1 MSSIREQLIQLL
13 HEKTIQGIKKNN
25 SYTCI
30 HAGYKCIIFDSNK
43 TSKKVMIPMDIAVE
57 WVQALIDS
65 KIYIEYTSR
74 LKRNT
79 ITQDTLWSTTNHSFE
94 SHLNAI
100 LRTYNEK
107 YLS

>member
-43 TSKKVMIPMDIAVE
+43 TSKKVMIPMDIAIE
-57 WVQALIDS
+57 WIQALIDS

-74 LKRNT
+74 LKRDT
-79 ITQDTLWSTTNHSFE
+79 ITKDTVWSTTNHSFE

-100 LRTYNEK
+100 LRIYNEK
-107 YLS
+107 YLT

>member
-1 MSSIREQLIQLL
+1 MSSIREQLIELL

-25 SYTCI
+25 SYTCV

-43 TSKKVMIPMDIAVE
+43 TSKKVMIPMDIAIE

-79 ITQDTLWSTTNHSFE
+79 ITQDTLWATTNHSFE

-100 LRTYNEK
+100 LRIYNEK